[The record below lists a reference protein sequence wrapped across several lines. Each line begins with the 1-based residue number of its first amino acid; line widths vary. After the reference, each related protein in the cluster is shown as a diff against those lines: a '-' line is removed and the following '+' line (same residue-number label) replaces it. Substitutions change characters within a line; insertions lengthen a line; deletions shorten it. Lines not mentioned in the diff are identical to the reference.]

1 MADSSSGGSDA
12 SSSSSRGCDTDVGSV
27 TGDCSEA
34 SDDSSGSATSSSS
47 GSSSEDRTPETK
59 RSKLMHSPRSGE
71 KFRRPRP
78 RKARSNDDEVV
89 ETWEEHVRSSGEEHD
104 CDRCLWMRSKHRLP
118 PEIHHLKRWQTGTP
132 CLVKA

>member
-12 SSSSSRGCDTDVGSV
+12 SSSSSRGSDTDVGSV
-27 TGDCSEA
+27 TGDSCEA
-34 SDDSSGSATSSSS
+34 SDDRNGSATSSSSGSSS

-89 ETWEEHVRSSGEEHD
+89 ETWEEHVRSCGEKHD

-118 PEIHHLKRWQTGTP
+118 PEMHDLKRLQTGTTS
-132 CLVKA
+132 